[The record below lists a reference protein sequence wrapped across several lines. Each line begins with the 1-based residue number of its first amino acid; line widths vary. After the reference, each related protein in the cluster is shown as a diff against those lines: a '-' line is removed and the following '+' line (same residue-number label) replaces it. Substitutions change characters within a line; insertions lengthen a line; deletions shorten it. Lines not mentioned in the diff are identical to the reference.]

1 MMATEVFGIGNA
13 KMSQS
18 EKSLVSIRRLE
29 KRFGAYTALRDIS
42 FDVKE
47 NEILTLLG
55 PSGCGKSTLMRII
68 AGFEAPTSGQLLL
81 RGDDLSRIP
90 PERRPINI
98 MFQRYALFP
107 HLDVFDN
114 IAFGLRL
121 KRLPEHEV
129 RKKVLAIM
137 EMVQLKD
144 MAGRWITQISGGQ
157 SQRVA
162 LARALINEP
171 EVLLLDEP
179 LAALD
184 LKIRQ
189 LMLAEIKRI
198 HETTGTTFVYVT
210 HDQDEAMQ
218 LSSRVA
224 LMDHGKIEQIGTP
237 DDLYFRPISLFAAK
251 FLGETNIITGRL
263 AAGTSGAVI
272 AEFSGGKTELG
283 NSAASVNVGSEVLVS
298 VRPEAIQISAGQF
311 HESDRCE
318 NGCIATLKSINPIG
332 GRIVFVSE
340 LGDGTVIRA
349 QRARIG
355 VEDLYRKGQQ
365 VYLTWQPA
373 AVNVLRS

>member
-1 MMATEVFGIGNA
+1 MITTEVFATANA
-13 KMSQS
+13 KRLLS
-18 EKSLVSIRRLE
+18 EQSLVSIRGLE
-29 KRFGAYTALRDIS
+29 KRFGSYTALQGITL
-42 FDVKE
+42 DVKE
-47 NEILTLLG
+47 HEILTLLG

-68 AGFEAPTSGQLLL
+68 AGFEPPTSGQLLL
-81 RGDDLSRIP
+81 RGEDLSRIP
-90 PERRPINI
+90 PERRPIN
-98 MFQRYALFP
+98 MVFQRYALFP

-114 IAFGLRL
+114 IAFGLRI

-129 RKKVLAIM
+129 RKKVLAM
-137 EMVQLKD
+137 MDMVQLKD

-189 LMLAEIKRI
+189 LMLTELKRI

-210 HDQDEAMQ
+210 HDQDEAML

-237 DDLYFRPISLFAAK
+237 DDLYFRPVSLFAAK
-251 FLGETNIITGRL
+251 FLGETNIIAGRL
-263 AAGTSGAVI
+263 TDGGSGTMV
-272 AEFSGGKTELG
+272 AEFSGGRTELS
-283 NSAASVNVGSEVLVS
+283 NSTASRDPGSNALLS
-298 VRPEAIQISAGQF
+298 VRPEAIEISAAQPLA
-311 HESDRCE
+311 SDRP
-318 NGCIATLKSINPIG
+318 NGCTAILRSINPIG
-332 GRIVFVSE
+332 GRVVFVSE
-340 LGDGTVIRA
+340 LGDGTVVRA

-355 VEDLYRKGQQ
+355 VEDMFRNGQQ
-365 VYLTWQPA
+365 VYLTWKPE
-373 AVNVLRS
+373 AVNLLRS